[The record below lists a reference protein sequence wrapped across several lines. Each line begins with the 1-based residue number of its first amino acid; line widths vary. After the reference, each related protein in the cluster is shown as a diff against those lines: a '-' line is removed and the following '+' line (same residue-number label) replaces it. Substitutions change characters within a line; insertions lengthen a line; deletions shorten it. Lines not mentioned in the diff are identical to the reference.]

1 MELQTEL
8 ITGAVVALG
17 VGLLIGLER
26 EYSRG
31 QKVRRP
37 TLEAAGIRT
46 FAFIALM
53 GNLLTWLPDNIQA
66 WAILLGFAFTALI
79 ALLSYRSTSK
89 EAEADKGITSEVVL
103 VTTFILGVLTGI
115 GYIIQAGIIAVLV
128 FSLLRFKHVL
138 HRFSRRLSEMDLQQ
152 AMQFLVISVVVL
164 PILPNQPFGPYASFN
179 PFHIWLIV
187 VLISGIGFAGY
198 AAIKALDQRAG
209 LSVTGLLGGLAS
221 STAVTLAMSRLSRTN
236 PNMGASCVSAIVL
249 ACGVMFP
256 RVLVFAAMLDPDV
269 AMLLLA
275 PILLI
280 SVFTAVFVVLMWRR
294 DGRHKK
300 ASAGYAPEINPL
312 SMRMAIAF
320 GLFYGVVELLTRM
333 AEAHFG
339 QGGIMSVA
347 AVSGLGDV
355 DAISLSL
362 LKMSREGLA
371 VTLTAQAILLAA
383 TANSLVKLSMGMAF
397 ADPLSRGILLLGLL
411 PMSVLSIGG
420 IFVIFLL

>member
-1 MELQTEL
+1 
-8 ITGAVVALG
+8 VALG
-17 VGLLIGLER
+17 IGLLIGLER

-31 QKVRRP
+31 HKVRQP
-37 TLEAAGIRT
+37 TREAAGIRT
-46 FAFIALM
+46 FAFVALE
-53 GNLLTWLPDNIQA
+53 GNLLTWLPADVTD
-66 WAILLGFAFTALI
+66 WAILLGLAFTGLI
-79 ALLSYRSTSK
+79 ALLSYRRTSK
-89 EAEADKGITSEVVL
+89 GTEADKGITSEVVL
-103 VTTFILGVLTGI
+103 VTTYILGVLTGI
-115 GYIIQAGIIAVLV
+115 GYIIQAGIIAVIV
-128 FSLLRFKHVL
+128 FFLLRFKHLL
-138 HRFSRRLSEMDLQQ
+138 HRFSRNLSEMDLRQ

-209 LSVTGLLGGLAS
+209 LSATGLLGGLAS
-221 STAVTLAMSRLSRTN
+221 STAVTLAMSRMSRTN

-256 RVLVFAAMLDPDV
+256 RVLVFAVFLDPAV
-269 AMLLLA
+269 AMQLLA

-280 SVFTAVFVVLMWRR
+280 SAFTAMFVVLIWRKEGQHHQT
-294 DGRHKK
+294 D
-300 ASAGYAPEINPL
+300 AGYAPEINPL

-320 GLFYGVVELLTRM
+320 GLFYAVVELLSRM

-371 VTLTAQAILLAA
+371 VALTAQAMLLASA
-383 TANSLVKLSMGMAF
+383 ANSLVKLGMGLAF
-397 ADPLSRGILLLGLL
+397 ADPSSRGMLLLGLL
-411 PMSVLSIGG
+411 PMSIISIAG
-420 IFVIFLL
+420 IFVIAIA